1 MQRASPVGG
10 LCFTYP
16 TRIQDHVNKW
26 CRGMASSIK
35 SWWWIEKRRCKQ
47 SRYYYFLNLTDFD
60 YSNNLLNLGI
70 SGMILH
76 FMQQAEYRDSNAQK
90 APNDFRVKS
99 LSIVYRE
106 YPEVGLFLLGP
117 EIDAIVERIAQREEI
132 PIFDENLTCYCK

>member
-1 MQRASPVGG
+1 
-10 LCFTYP
+10 
-16 TRIQDHVNKW
+16 
-26 CRGMASSIK
+26 
-35 SWWWIEKRRCKQ
+35 
-47 SRYYYFLNLTDFD
+47 
-60 YSNNLLNLGI
+60 
-70 SGMILH
+70 
-76 FMQQAEYRDSNAQK
+76 MQQAEYRDSNAQK